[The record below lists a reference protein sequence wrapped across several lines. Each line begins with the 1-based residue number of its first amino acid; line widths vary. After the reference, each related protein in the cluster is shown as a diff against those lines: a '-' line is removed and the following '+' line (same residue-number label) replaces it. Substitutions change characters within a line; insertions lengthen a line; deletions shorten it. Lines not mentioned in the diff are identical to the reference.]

1 MTLHLSLMKDEL
13 AKSKVNYNYTMQDFP
28 SEEDSF
34 NGITT
39 SLGRPYRCRR
49 RPVGLGRV
57 RELVGT
63 VTIVVADPFYRE
75 SS

>member
-1 MTLHLSLMKDEL
+1 
-13 AKSKVNYNYTMQDFP
+13 MQDFP
-28 SEEDSF
+28 SEEDSS